1 MHAFKRFN
9 QGLLALPLHLRAWV
23 LLLIS
28 VNLVTPFFFL
38 EHVEAQAV
46 LAAGALGMVLMTAL
60 TGRFGF
66 SRIIG
71 VGHIAWLP
79 LLGFLWIRLADVP
92 ATDTFGLWLRAVI
105 VLWLRAVIVLDAISL
120 GLDALDVVR
129 FLRGDRAETVLGLQP
144 PFEAIGSRA

>member
-38 EHVEAQAV
+38 EHLEAQAV

-60 TGRFGF
+60 TARFGF
-66 SRIIG
+66 SQIIG
-71 VGHIAWLP
+71 VGHIAWVP
-79 LLGFLWIRLADVP
+79 LLGFLWSHLPDIP
-92 ATDTFGLWLRAVI
+92 ATDAFGI
-105 VLWLRAVIVLDAISL
+105 WLRAVIVLDATSL
-120 GLDALDVVR
+120 VLDAVDAIR
-129 FLRGDRAETVLGLQP
+129 FARGDRAETVPTLSPAHG
-144 PFEAIGSRA
+144 E

>member
-60 TGRFGF
+60 TARFGF

-71 VGHIAWLP
+71 VGHIAWVP
-79 LLGFLWIRLADVP
+79 LLGFLWIRLSDVP
-92 ATDTFGLWLRAVI
+92 ATDAFGLWLRAVI
-105 VLWLRAVIVLDAISL
+105 LLDAISL
-120 GLDALDVVR
+120 GFDAVDVAR
-129 FLRGDRAETVLGLQP
+129 FLRGDRAETVPDLQP
-144 PFEAIGSRA
+144 PFEAIRSRA

>member
-46 LAAGALGMVLMTAL
+46 LAAGVLGLVLMTAL

-71 VGHIAWLP
+71 LGHIAWVP
-79 LLGFLWIRLADVP
+79 LLGFLWIRLPDVP
-92 ATDTFGLWLRAVI
+92 ATDAFGLWLRAVI
-105 VLWLRAVIVLDAISL
+105 AIDAISL
-120 GLDALDVVR
+120 VFDGLDVAR
-129 FLRGDRAETVLGLQP
+129 FLHGDRVETVPGLQP
-144 PFEAIGSRA
+144 PLEAIRSRA

>member
-9 QGLLALPLHLRAWV
+9 QGLLALPLHLQAWV

-28 VNLVTPFFFL
+28 INVVTPFFFL
-38 EHVEAQAV
+38 ERVEAQAV

-60 TGRFGF
+60 TARFGF

-79 LLGFLWIRLADVP
+79 LLGFLWLRLPEFP
-92 ATDTFGLWLRAVI
+92 ATDAFGIWLRAV
-105 VLWLRAVIVLDAISL
+105 VVLDATSL
-120 GLDALDVVR
+120 VFDAIDAVR
-129 FLRGDRAETVLGLQP
+129 FARGDRAETMPTLAPARG
-144 PFEAIGSRA
+144 E

>member
-9 QGLLALPLHLRAWV
+9 QGLLALPRHLQAWV

-28 VNLVTPFFFL
+28 INLVTPFFFL

-105 VLWLRAVIVLDAISL
+105 VLDAISL

>member
-23 LLLIS
+23 LLLIG

-60 TGRFGF
+60 TARFGF

-71 VGHIAWLP
+71 LGHIAWVP
-79 LLGFLWIRLADVP
+79 LLGFLWSQLPDIP
-92 ATDTFGLWLRAVI
+92 ATEAFGI
-105 VLWLRAVIVLDAISL
+105 WLRAVIVLDVTSL
-120 GLDALDVVR
+120 VLDAVDAVR
-129 FLRGDRAETVLGLQP
+129 FARGDRAETVQTLAPARG
-144 PFEAIGSRA
+144 E